1 MKIEE
6 VLNFRKASPEKCR
19 RTRLDIQ
26 KVLNNISEIQED
38 VQYSS
43 KVNVI
48 QEFAGELLENK
59 VNVNQLHDLQVN

>member
-1 MKIEE
+1 VKIEE
-6 VLNFRKASPEKCR
+6 VLNFRKASPEKCH

-43 KVNVI
+43 KVSVI

-59 VNVNQLHDLQVN
+59 VDVNQLHDLQVN